1 MLTPLDIHNKVF
13 TKGVRGYKLEEVDA
27 FLDEVI
33 RSYEALF
40 RENRELKDKV
50 GRLEDEI
57 EKNRE
62 ISSTLQKTM
71 ILAEKVMEEES
82 QRAEKEAEL
91 IKRQARQEGEGLIE
105 QAKKEVLRIHQEIER
120 LKLYEK
126 QLYLKHKGF
135 LEFQMELLDGYKGE
149 TAEPADEKAARVLN
163 HGEVTLGFSSE
174 LAREGQ
180 KIDGA
185 AEAKEAKPEERK
197 PEEAG
202 ALPAWKLEPAS
213 EAAAPESG
221 GIAAAGDAGQ
231 AEGSAPSMAAA
242 ASETARELSPGVDDL
257 DQMARKMEEALEAL
271 DKIYGPDGPSA

>member
-1 MLTPLDIHNKVF
+1 
-13 TKGVRGYKLEEVDA
+13 
-27 FLDEVI
+27 
-33 RSYEALF
+33 
-40 RENRELKDKV
+40 
-50 GRLEDEI
+50 
-57 EKNRE
+57 
-62 ISSTLQKTM
+62 
-71 ILAEKVMEEES
+71 
-82 QRAEKEAEL
+82 
-91 IKRQARQEGEGLIE
+91 
-105 QAKKEVLRIHQEIER
+105 
-120 LKLYEK
+120 
-126 QLYLKHKGF
+126 
-135 LEFQMELLDGYKGE
+135 MELLDGYKGE

-202 ALPAWKLEPAS
+202 ALPAWNLEPAS

-257 DQMARKMEEALEAL
+257 DQMARKMDCLLYTSILLPSEKPGRAMADLWRANALLLTRRGVRPER
-271 DKIYGPDGPSA
+271 ISSAEICAICHNRDFFSHRKGDAGRQCAFLRLI

>member
-62 ISSTLQKTM
+62 ISSTLQKT

-197 PEEAG
+197 PAG
-202 ALPAWKLEPAS
+202 LPRQGTPGRRRGARRPWRPRPRRLP
-213 EAAAPESG
+213 
-221 GIAAAGDAGQ
+221 
-231 AEGSAPSMAAA
+231 GSCLPVSM
-242 ASETARELSPGVDDL
+242 
-257 DQMARKMEEALEAL
+257 
-271 DKIYGPDGPSA
+271 I

>member
-149 TAEPADEKAARVLN
+149 TAEQADEKAARVLN

-174 LAREGQ
+174 LARECQ

-185 AEAKEAKPEERK
+185 AEVKEAKLKERK

-202 ALPAWKLEPAS
+202 ALPAWDLELGS

-242 ASETARELSPGVDDL
+242 AAETARELSPGVDDL